1 MTSLDVRAPDRGAPL
16 DRFRRTL
23 PSQKIFGGH
32 VTQADRSRHVFR
44 EWPMTRETI
53 MTPNTFA
60 AAPALMKSR
69 HWSADILKS
78 GLVDS
83 LTELVKIPASQ
94 SNGCA
99 FWLHMHSAGAR
110 KHGESE
116 ERTYPLDA
124 WRESPLDGER
134 ERAALAWT
142 GALTLVS
149 GTRPPDNVYRPVKA
163 HFTEQGQVTLSLPIG
178 VINGWD
184 RIQVGVRAVHPARQR
199 EAA

>member
-1 MTSLDVRAPDRGAPL
+1 MTSLDVRAPDRGASL
-16 DRFRRTL
+16 DRFRRAL
-23 PSQKIFGGH
+23 ASQKIFGGH

-60 AAPALMKSR
+60 AAPALMISR
-69 HWSADILKS
+69 HWSTDILKS
-78 GLVDS
+78 GLEDS

-99 FWLHMHSAGAR
+99 SCPHMHSAGAR

-116 ERTYPLDA
+116 ERPYPLDA

-142 GALTLVS
+142 EALTLVS
-149 GTRPPDNVYRPVKA
+149 RTRPPDNVCRAVEA
-163 HFTEQGQVTLSLPIG
+163 HFTEQEQMTFSLPIG
-178 VINGWD
+178 ANGWY
-184 RIQVGVRAVHPARQR
+184 RIQVGLGAVHPARQR